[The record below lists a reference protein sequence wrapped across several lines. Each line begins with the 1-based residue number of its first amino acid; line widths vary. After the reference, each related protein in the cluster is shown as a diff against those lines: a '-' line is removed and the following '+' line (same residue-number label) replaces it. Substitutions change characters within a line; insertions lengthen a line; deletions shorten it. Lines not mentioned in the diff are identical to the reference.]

1 MLMVAHHNQFG
12 RIKGVALLE
21 VMISLVILLVGLLG
35 LAGLLVQSNRSEF
48 ESYQKKQ
55 ALILLQDM
63 ADRISNNV
71 NAANCY
77 ALGAGAANYVGDT
90 ATVTNPASY
99 ACAPGV
105 GTAFGANQI
114 QRVRDD
120 LVAWDGAL
128 KGAAEVLGTDK
139 VGAALDARGCI
150 EYLGTFVASSGA
162 ASAAVFGTKGTYTD
176 FLVSVAWRGTGDS
189 AAPPGTLVCA
199 KNTYGTEGRRRV
211 VSRVVRIPSLN
222 I

>member
-1 MLMVAHHNQFG
+1 MLMVAHNNQFG
-12 RIKGVALLE
+12 RIKGFALLE
-21 VMISLVILLVGLLG
+21 VLISLVILLVGLLG

-77 ALGAGAANYVGDT
+77 ALGGGAANYVGDT
-90 ATVTNPASY
+90 ATITNPASY
-99 ACAPGV
+99 ACSPGV
-105 GTAFGANQI
+105 GTAFGTNQI

-120 LVAWDGAL
+120 LVAWDGVL
-128 KGAAEVLGTDK
+128 KGAAEVVGTDK

-150 EYLGTFVASSGA
+150 ENLGTFTSSGTASSALFGA
-162 ASAAVFGTKGTYTD
+162 KGTYTD
-176 FLVSVAWRGTGDS
+176 FRVSVAWRGTGDS

-199 KNTYGTEGRRRV
+199 KDTYGSEGRRRV
-211 VSRVVRIPSLN
+211 VSRIVRIPSLN